1 MIFVYKRYFILTFL
15 FYDTILSN
23 EAFLHLLINSCIIEF
38 QKILKKIIILA
49 IDTSNMAE
57 AGIEIFIA
65 TAVCLGMTIAIYFG
79 ERSYRYKRIKEGKPA
94 GTYGMTFEGEGHP

>member
-1 MIFVYKRYFILTFL
+1 
-15 FYDTILSN
+15 
-23 EAFLHLLINSCIIEF
+23 
-38 QKILKKIIILA
+38 
-49 IDTSNMAE
+49 MAE

-79 ERSYRYKRIKEGKPA
+79 ERAYRYKRIKEGKHV